1 MNDENFSIIDP
12 RHKQRVL
19 LVQQLYS
26 YSFDPKFVYKLNQK
40 SEAHFSTILKN
51 ITLIDSLITKHA
63 PKYPIDQIAKAD
75 LAILRL
81 AVYELCIESAE
92 PPKVVINEAVEL
104 AKEMGSDR
112 SFAFVNA
119 VLGAIVTES
128 GTNKTV

>member
-1 MNDENFSIIDP
+1 MNDDDSAIIDP

-26 YSFDPKFVYKLNQK
+26 YSFDPKFIYKLNRNSGAQ
-40 SEAHFSTILKN
+40 FDLIIQN
-51 ITLIDSLITKHA
+51 IALIDSLITKHA

-81 AVYELCIESAE
+81 AIYELCIESQE

-119 VLGAIVTES
+119 VLGAIVS
-128 GTNKTV
+128 ADNSSKQ